1 MGVERL
7 VSVDTKDAAQEATGR
22 VKWVDCPTAF
32 VKAVVRCLS
41 MESMDVAPLSWRAVV
56 GALFALSAAACEGS
70 RPVDDEPDANGIVTQ
85 GNDAAIQV
93 PQADAGHDSGAR
105 VEPDASSAEAGLDA
119 SVSDAAPAAS
129 DAASEAG
136 AQGGGADA
144 SSACPTPAEEKFSFF
159 LTSHRALQREA
170 GNRDGFGGNFGGL
183 KGADAICQRIAES
196 SSPCQKAKVWRA
208 FLSTSTVDA
217 IDRIGE
223 GPWYDRAG
231 RLLAN
236 TKADLLQDRPRGA
249 HVMIA
254 NDLPNEEGVPNHN
267 PDGTG
272 TLDNHQTLTGSGPDG
287 RLYKQGQAGGAG
299 SSTSC
304 GGEAWS
310 VQGATCWDWT
320 SAEPKGCPRVGHS
333 WPRQGSGINWISVWN
348 EGGCA
353 PGGDLNE
360 NGGLDGTRRV
370 GSAGGYGGFYCFAVR
385 P

>member
-1 MGVERL
+1 MLLTTLFRR
-7 VSVDTKDAAQEATGR
+7 SVFAAL
-22 VKWVDCPTAF
+22 AF
-32 VKAVVRCLS
+32 
-41 MESMDVAPLSWRAVV
+41 
-56 GALFALSAAACEGS
+56 SAAGCDGT
-70 RPVDDEPDANGIVTQ
+70 RPVDDQPDASGSVTQ
-85 GNDAAIQV
+85 GDAAIQA
-93 PQADAGHDSGAR
+93 PQADAGG
-105 VEPDASSAEAGLDA
+105 DAGVRMDLDA
-119 SVSDAAPAAS
+119 SGADAMLDAKLPMDAAPLTS
-129 DAASEAG
+129 DAASDTG
-136 AQGGGADA
+136 AEGGEPDG
-144 SSACPTPAEEKFSFF
+144 SIACPSAAEEKFSFF

-170 GNRDGFGGNFGGL
+170 GNRDGFGGNLGGL
-183 KGADAICQRIAES
+183 KGADGICQRIAES

-272 TLDNHQTLTGSGPDG
+272 SLDNHQTLTGSGTDG
-287 RLYKQGQAGGAG
+287 RLYKQGQAGSTG

-353 PGGDLNE
+353 PGGDLSE